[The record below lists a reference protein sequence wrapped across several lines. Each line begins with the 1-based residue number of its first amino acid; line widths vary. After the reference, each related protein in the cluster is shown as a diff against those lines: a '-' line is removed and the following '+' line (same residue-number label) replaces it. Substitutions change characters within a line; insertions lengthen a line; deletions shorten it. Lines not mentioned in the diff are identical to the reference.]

1 MGEQQSQKRGLRSA
15 AQKED
20 AARDAYAPIPATTDV
35 GGAFGKR
42 KRGTPSDEDLSL
54 SISKKHARQ
63 AKHERE
69 KS

>member
-20 AARDAYAPIPATTDV
+20 ATRDAYAPLPATTDV

-42 KRGTPSDEDLSL
+42 ERGTPSDRDLSL
-54 SISKKHARQ
+54 STSEKHAKQ
-63 AKHERE
+63 AKHEKER
-69 KS
+69 S

>member
-1 MGEQQSQKRGLRSA
+1 MGEQQSQKQGSRSA

-35 GGAFGKR
+35 GGAFGKP
-42 KRGTPSDEDLSL
+42 KRGAPSDEGLSL
-54 SISKKHARQ
+54 STGEKQS
-63 AKHERE
+63 KHEKE

>member
-42 KRGTPSDEDLSL
+42 KRGTPSDKDLSL
-54 SISKKHARQ
+54 STSEKQ
-63 AKHERE
+63 AEHEKER
-69 KS
+69 S